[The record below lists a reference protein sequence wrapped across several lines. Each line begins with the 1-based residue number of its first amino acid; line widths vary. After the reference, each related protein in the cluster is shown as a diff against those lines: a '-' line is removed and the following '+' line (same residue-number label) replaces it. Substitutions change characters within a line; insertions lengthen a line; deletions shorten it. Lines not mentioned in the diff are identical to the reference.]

1 MNKDMVFLE
10 AVKKEEEL
18 TDAPQSP
25 SEMRARPD
33 WPKWQEAV
41 QAEMNS
47 MLVNGIYILIDL
59 PRGVTAIPVII
70 RHQCT
75 HAWHV
80 WLWGVGGGGVTMHDR
95 EADSFVYVVRYWE
108 LAQ

>member
-1 MNKDMVFLE
+1 MVFLE

-25 SEMRARPD
+25 SELRARPD

-47 MLVNGIYILIDL
+47 MLVN
-59 PRGVTAIPVII
+59 
-70 RHQCT
+70 
-75 HAWHV
+75 
-80 WLWGVGGGGVTMHDR
+80 
-95 EADSFVYVVRYWE
+95 
-108 LAQ
+108 